1 MQSEVTELPE
11 SPRCPILKALYLHRN
26 CKLRTIPISFF
37 EYMPALQVLNFS
49 RTRIKTL
56 PDSLFSDSNSE
67 GDKGK
72 SNALIP
78 EGTISALSQLEEL
91 SIDVDP
97 ENERWERAVGAS
109 VNDIRGLKMLNTA
122 KLYFPYV
129 EHLMNFNWYSTPIER
144 FEFTVGRHAKRIM
157 SRFPQD
163 LQYELEQWD
172 RCLKYMNDLEEISL
186 CDCPRLSV
194 LIEEVGNKHLT
205 KIKGQAS
212 LAFSSTSC
220 CGAKQSRTSE
230 GKSVEGETRQS
241 WNLEG
246 KSVEGEAEKSRG
258 SEGKLV
264 EVEARQSRKGKLV
277 KSIPRKEVL
286 PNPKLWV
293 FSFAE
298 FSDVTKNFNKLAR
311 RPGSSFKVYRGYLD
325 VKAAASPAMSEVT
338 YIGGLSHPNIVDLLG
353 YRSEGRERILVYKF
367 KENLEQYLR
376 QSFPRLSWD
385 LRLKIAVGAARGLAF
400 LHQLEIPVIYRV
412 FKASKILLDGNAK
425 LSGFRMAN
433 LAVDE
438 SHLTTGVSETYDHA
452 APEYVATGNFL
463 TVSCTSAPKLR
474 PHCFRQYAFNNSC
487 SAFNRAAN

>member
-1 MQSEVTELPE
+1 MAP
-11 SPRCPILKALYLHRN
+11 
-26 CKLRTIPISFF
+26 
-37 EYMPALQVLNFS
+37 
-49 RTRIKTL
+49 
-56 PDSLFSDSNSE
+56 
-67 GDKGK
+67 
-72 SNALIP
+72 
-78 EGTISALSQLEEL
+78 
-91 SIDVDP
+91 
-97 ENERWERAVGAS
+97 
-109 VNDIRGLKMLNTA
+109 
-122 KLYFPYV
+122 
-129 EHLMNFNWYSTPIER
+129 
-144 FEFTVGRHAKRIM
+144 
-157 SRFPQD
+157 
-163 LQYELEQWD
+163 
-172 RCLKYMNDLEEISL
+172 DLEEISL

-246 KSVEGEAEKSRG
+246 KSVEGSRFTSYG
-258 SEGKLV
+258 GTWVAIKRLYSG
-264 EVEARQSRKGKLV
+264 A
-277 KSIPRKEVL
+277 VL
-286 PNPKLWV
+286 GTEEWK
-293 FSFAE
+293 
-298 FSDVTKNFNKLAR
+298 
-311 RPGSSFKVYRGYLD
+311 
-325 VKAAASPAMSEVT
+325 SEVT

-367 KENLEQYLR
+367 KENLEQLSTTFMGLTAEDCSRSSQRPGFPTSVGNTSYL
-376 QSFPRLSWD
+376 QGLQG
-385 LRLKIAVGAARGLAF
+385 LKDTVGWC
-400 LHQLEIPVIYRV
+400 
-412 FKASKILLDGNAK
+412 
-425 LSGFRMAN
+425 FRMAN